1 MALICTSKFLTSI
14 TRSKTKQVLIILS
27 IIFCVVACVIT
38 SSLLR
43 RQTIQKIET
52 LVQNEN
58 YIEAYKLI
66 DEKIL
71 AANEDNEYIQ
81 KAWVVGAIEDWYK
94 DAPNESSRQMAMT
107 CYLVVILRSIGNH
120 QQLVDWGLYD
130 YTEAMVLDSVQQIE
144 NLREKPWD
152 GTTEQIIY
160 KKYNDLSNTLV
171 EPYRTNNPDGAKEY
185 ISFLLSSI
193 DYEQSEQYAKE
204 QYDKNNPLQITEKS
218 TYKENSYWYCVG
230 TLSNVSNKTYS
241 YVKIKVTYYDENM
254 DILTTDWTYAVDSV
268 GIDGGENKQFEI
280 MTKVTGNVEKYKVEV
295 IDYQ

>member
-14 TRSKTKQVLIILS
+14 ARSKTKQVLIILS
-27 IIFCVVACVIT
+27 IIFCVVACVLA

-71 AANEDNEYIQ
+71 ATNENNEYIQ

-94 DAPNESSRQMAMT
+94 DAPDETSRQMAMT

-160 KKYNDLSNTLV
+160 KEYNDLSNTLV

-193 DYEQSEQYAKE
+193 DYGQSEQHTKE

-218 TYKENSYWYCVG
+218 TYKENGYWYCVG
-230 TLSNVSNKTYS
+230 TLSNVSNKTYC

-268 GIDGGENKQFEI
+268 GIDSGENKQFEI

>member
-1 MALICTSKFLTSI
+1 M
-14 TRSKTKQVLIILS
+14 
-27 IIFCVVACVIT
+27 ACVIT
-38 SSLLR
+38 SNLLR
-43 RQTIQKIET
+43 RQTINRIET

-58 YIEAYKLI
+58 YLEAYKLI

-71 AANEDNEYIQ
+71 AANGDKEYIQ
-81 KAWVVGAIEDWYK
+81 KAWVVGAIEDWYE
-94 DAPNESSRQMAMT
+94 DAQNATFHKMT
-107 CYLVVILRSIGNH
+107 CYLVVVLRSIGNH

-160 KKYNDLSNTLV
+160 KEYNDLSNTLV

-193 DYEQSEQYAKE
+193 DYEQSEQYEKE

-218 TYKENSYWYCVG
+218 TYNENSYWYCVG
-230 TLSNVSNKTYS
+230 TLSNISSKTYY
-241 YVKIKVTYYDENM
+241 YVKIKVTYYDDNM
-254 DILTTDWTYAVDSV
+254 DVLTTDWTYAVDSV

-280 MTKVTGNVEKYKVEV
+280 MTKVTGNAVKYKVEV